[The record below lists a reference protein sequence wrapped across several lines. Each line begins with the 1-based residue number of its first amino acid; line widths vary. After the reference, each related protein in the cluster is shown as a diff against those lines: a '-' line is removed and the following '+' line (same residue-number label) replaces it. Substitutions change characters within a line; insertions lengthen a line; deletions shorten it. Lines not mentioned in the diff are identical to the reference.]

1 MPKNRKRSAPAIRL
15 GPVVKAIVGCICIGL
30 AGVGYVWQK
39 NQIYALGGA
48 MKKKE
53 QHLEKLRLENL
64 EREHRL
70 AYLRSTVYLEERIR
84 SLGLGLQMPH
94 PEQIITLEDGAMKP
108 AEESAKRQYWAR
120 ARD

>member
-39 NQIYALGGA
+39 NQIYALGKQ

-53 QHLEKLRLENL
+53 QHLEQLRLDNL
-64 EREHRL
+64 ERQHRL
-70 AYLRSTVYLEERIR
+70 SYLRSTVYLEERIR
-84 SLGLGLQMPH
+84 SLGLGLKMPH
-94 PEQIITLEDGAMKP
+94 PEQVITLEDSSRQ
-108 AEESAKRQYWAR
+108 AEADPSQRKYWAS
-120 ARD
+120 ARE

>member
-15 GPVVKAIVGCICIGL
+15 GPVVKAIVGCICIAL

-39 NQIYALGGA
+39 NQIYALGEQ

-53 QHLEKLRLENL
+53 QRLDQLRLENM
-64 EREHRL
+64 ERLRL
-70 AYLRSTVYLEERIR
+70 LSTLRSTVYLEERIR

-94 PEQIITLEDGAMKP
+94 PEQIITLEDSAVQP
-108 AEESAKRQYWAR
+108 ADETGKRQYWAR
-120 ARD
+120 AQK

>member
-15 GPVVKAIVGCICIGL
+15 GPVVKAVVACICVGL

-39 NQIYALGGA
+39 NQIYALGDQ
-48 MKKKE
+48 MRKKE
-53 QHLEKLRLENL
+53 QRLEQLRLENL

-94 PEQIITLEDGAMKP
+94 PEQIITLEDRAVAPPG
-108 AEESAKRQYWAR
+108 ESEAARYWAQMKK
-120 ARD
+120 